1 MRGWWGGVGDLG
13 HHNLEPAA
21 ATWAGCST
29 AEQQSADQG
38 GFFKVSGERVF
49 PEAMKIYPPPRSFE
63 CISCVFVQGNHWMQD
78 LLAFAELAH

>member
-29 AEQQSADQG
+29 AELQSADQG
-38 GFFKVSGERVF
+38 GFTKDLVKGFS
-49 PEAMKIYPPPRSFE
+49 PEALKIYPPPRSSE
-63 CISCVFVQGNHWMQD
+63 CISGVFVQGNHLMQD
-78 LLAFAELAH
+78 LLAFD